1 MSSGTSVFPLT
12 LAERVVL
19 VVLVVVVVGGIAL
32 LVSIPGT
39 MAVFS
44 FAISLFV
51 LWLLWRLVRATER
64 IADATEDLATASTV
78 TDDD

>member
-19 VVLVVVVVGGIAL
+19 VVLLVVVVGGIAL

-51 LWLLWRLVRATER
+51 LWLLWRLVEAVER

>member
-19 VVLVVVVVGGIAL
+19 VVFFVVVVGGIAL

-44 FAISLFV
+44 FVVSLFV
-51 LWLLWRLVRATER
+51 LWLLWRLVRAAER

-78 TDDD
+78 TDD